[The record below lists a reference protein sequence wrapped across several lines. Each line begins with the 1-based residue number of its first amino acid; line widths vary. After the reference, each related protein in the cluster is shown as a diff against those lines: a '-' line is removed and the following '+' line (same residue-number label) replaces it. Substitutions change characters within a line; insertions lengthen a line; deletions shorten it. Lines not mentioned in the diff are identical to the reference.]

1 MAERYTV
8 RIVPGSVQSIE
19 RAAAILRLLDR
30 GSGQLGVSEIAD
42 SLDLARGTTHGIL
55 RTLQGVGFVEQ
66 DNLTGKYRLGVV
78 LRDLG
83 TSSVDGNELR
93 SLASNWADT
102 LAARS
107 QETVR
112 VGAPGRGQVLVVHH
126 VFRPD
131 DSPQALDVGA
141 LLPLHATALGK
152 TLLAWDVHLA
162 TELAHRPLERFT
174 RRTVVDPRAIAITLP
189 AIRRAGWAGEYG
201 EMALEEA
208 SLAAPLR
215 GRGGLLVGAISV
227 SGTADRICDSR
238 GRHRDALIDQ
248 VRAAARAISR
258 ELGAFRP

>member
-1 MAERYTV
+1 M
-8 RIVPGSVQSIE
+8 PGPVQSIE

-55 RTLQGVGFVEQ
+55 RTLRGVGFVEQ
-66 DNLTGKYRLGVV
+66 DNLTGKYQLGVV

-83 TSSVDGNELR
+83 TSSLDGNELR

-107 QETVR
+107 RETVR
-112 VGAPGRGQVLVVHH
+112 VGAPGRGHVLVVHH

-152 TLLAWDVHLA
+152 SLLAGDAHLMA
-162 TELAHRPLERFT
+162 ALTHQPLERFT
-174 RRTVVDPRAIAITLP
+174 PRTVVDHDALAVTLP

-201 EMALEEA
+201 EMTLEEA
-208 SLAAPLR
+208 SLAAPIR
-215 GRGGLLVGAISV
+215 GPGGLVVGAISV
-227 SGTADRICDSR
+227 SGPVDRICDSR
-238 GRHRDALIDQ
+238 GRHRDALVDQ
-248 VRAAARAISR
+248 VRAAAHAISR
-258 ELGAFRP
+258 ELEAPRP